1 LEGAKMKLI
10 CIEDVYE
17 GIFNKTKVLT
27 KGRIYSGNFSIDS
40 SDTIYFITYDD
51 NKEWEQYST
60 DYFKPV
66 EN

>member
-1 LEGAKMKLI
+1 MKLI